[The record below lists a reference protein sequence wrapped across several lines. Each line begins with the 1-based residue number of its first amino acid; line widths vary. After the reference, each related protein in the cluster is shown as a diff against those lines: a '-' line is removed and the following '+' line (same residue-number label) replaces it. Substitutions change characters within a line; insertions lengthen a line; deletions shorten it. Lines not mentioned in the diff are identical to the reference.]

1 MERAGLCLAKVCI
14 MRSGIENKRLL
25 ALLFELKKADK
36 EIWKKVAR
44 ELGKPTRRRPSVNV
58 SKIEEYLNQG
68 ETVLVPGKVL
78 GAGNLSK
85 KVEVA
90 AFSFSESA
98 RTIIEKNGGKIMSI
112 DELMKSN
119 PEGKNVRVL
128 V

>member
-1 MERAGLCLAKVCI
+1 VLKMK
-14 MRSGIENKRLL
+14 SGIENKRLL
-25 ALLFELKKADK
+25 ALIYELKKADK

-44 ELGKPTRRRPSVNV
+44 ELSKPTRRRPSVNV
-58 SKIEEYLNQG
+58 SKIEAYVNDG

-78 GAGNLSK
+78 GSGDLNK

-90 AFSFSESA
+90 AFAFSESA
-98 RTIIEKNGGKIMSI
+98 KTLIEKRGGKTISI

-119 PEGKNVRVL
+119 PEGKNVRIL